1 MFNLP
6 KLHALVVNCFGTCK
20 ARKTCYREVKIYAA
34 YIEMKNAKMKNN
46 DLLIPF
52 HAQLNDLATEGA
64 CFTIALSGGLDSVVL
79 LHLFS
84 RLKVREVTAHHIHHG
99 LSENADNW
107 VNFCKQQCEH
117 LNIPLTINHVVLDKK
132 NRTSLEAL
140 AREARY
146 LALQNGF
153 NGDNYLVT
161 AHHQDDQL
169 ETILLA
175 LKRGAGL
182 TGLQGI
188 VAKQELRRGYLIRP
202 LLDFSREQLERYA
215 QYFKL
220 AWIEDESNADQNFDR
235 NFIRHSIT
243 PLLKKRW
250 PAIAKTTSRSATHCQ
265 AQQVII
271 DELAKT
277 DFNGC
282 VSKKIILDI
291 AILKQLSKARRDN
304 VLRYWF
310 KKSGLNYP
318 STQQL
323 ATIWDNVALAQADA
337 SPRIALQE
345 RSIHRY
351 RGQLYLIDEKKF
363 NTNNQ
368 KFIWQGEEQ
377 LEMCSSQLILKFNV
391 SKSFLEVRPK
401 HIVEIFFREHLSESF
416 KCQPIGRDKSRSV
429 KKLLHE
435 YHVPPWQRNSVPFIF
450 VDSVLVEAAG
460 VWRCDTVF
468 SESLRTSII

>member
-1 MFNLP
+1 
-6 KLHALVVNCFGTCK
+6 
-20 ARKTCYREVKIYAA
+20 
-34 YIEMKNAKMKNN
+34 MKNAKMKNN
-46 DLLIPF
+46 DLLSLF
-52 HAQLNDLATEGA
+52 KAHLNELVTEDAQ
-64 CFTIALSGGLDSVVL
+64 FTIALSGGLDSIVL

-84 RLKVREVTAHHIHHG
+84 RLKAQVVTAHHIHHG
-99 LSENADNW
+99 LSKNADNW
-107 VNFCKQQCEH
+107 VSFCKRQCDD

-146 LALQNGF
+146 FALQKGF

-188 VAKQELRRGYLIRP
+188 VAKQKLRRGYLIRP
-202 LLDFSREQLERYA
+202 LLDFSREQLEGYA
-215 QYFKL
+215 QYFNL
-220 AWIEDESNADQNFDR
+220 VWIEDESNSDQTFDR

-250 PAIAKTTSRSATHCQ
+250 PAIAKTVSRSAAHCQ

-271 DELAKT
+271 DGLTKA
-277 DFNGC
+277 DFSDC
-282 VSKKIILDI
+282 VSKKLALDI
-291 AILKQLSKARRDN
+291 AILKPLSKARRDN

-310 KKSGLNYP
+310 KTSGLNYP

-323 ATIWDNVALAQADA
+323 AAIWDNVALAQADA
-337 SPRIALQE
+337 SPCIALQM
-345 RSIHRY
+345 RAIHRY

-368 KFIWQGEEQ
+368 EFIWQGEEQ
-377 LEMCSSQLILKFNV
+377 LEMCSGQLTLKFNV
-391 SKSFLEVRPK
+391 SKSFLEVKPK
-401 HIVEIFFREHLSESF
+401 HIVEICFREHLSESF

-450 VDSVLVEAAG
+450 VDSVLVEAVG

-468 SESLRTSII
+468 SESLFISII